1 MIQKGTEGFIEAVV
15 GKNVGPDF
23 RYDLMVYIK
32 CDATSKK
39 VDSEFNGQRN
49 DTYFVWNEIGRTIGQ
64 FIHCGKT

>member
-1 MIQKGTEGFIEAVV
+1 MIQKGTERFIKAVV
-15 GKNVGPDF
+15 GKDVRPDF
-23 RYDLMVYIK
+23 RYGLLVYIK

-49 DTYFVWNEIGRTIGQ
+49 DTYFVWNEIGHTIRQ